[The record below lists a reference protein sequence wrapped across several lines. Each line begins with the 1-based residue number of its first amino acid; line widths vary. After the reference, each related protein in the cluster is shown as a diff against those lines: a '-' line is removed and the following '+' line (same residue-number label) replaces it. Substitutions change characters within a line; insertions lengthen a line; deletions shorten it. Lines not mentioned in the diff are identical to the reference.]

1 MKIEIEIKNGFIV
14 PQKTTLKDGVY
25 LVDPKN
31 QDLRSTK
38 QNAAYHLYFNMLAV
52 ELNNAG
58 YSFKKVMSE
67 PDRYK
72 ADIDWSSH
80 LIKEYIW
87 RPIQKVVCNK
97 KSTTQL
103 NKDGVNKIYD
113 LVNRYTSNMGV
124 FVPFPSIEE

>member
-1 MKIEIEIKNGFIV
+1 MKLEIEIKNGFIV

-25 LVDPKN
+25 VVEPKN

-38 QNAAYHLYFNMLAV
+38 QNSAFHLYFNMLAV
-52 ELNNAG
+52 ELNDAG

-67 PDRYK
+67 PNRYK
-72 ADIDWSSH
+72 ADIDWNSN

-103 NKDGVNKIYD
+103 NKDEVNKIYD

-124 FVPFPSIEE
+124 SVPFPSIEE